1 MMLRAL
7 EERFSK
13 DDATKGQRAARKAET
28 VAKRRELKAQSQRE
42 HLDRERHGRG
52 GGGGS

>member
-1 MMLRAL
+1 MFRAL
-7 EERFSK
+7 KERFSRDEASK
-13 DDATKGQRAARKAET
+13 VERATRKAET

-52 GGGGS
+52 GGGG

>member
-1 MMLRAL
+1 MLRAL
-7 EERFSK
+7 RERFSK
-13 DDATKGQRAARKAET
+13 DNAAKAERAACKAET
-28 VAKRRELKAQSQRE
+28 VAKRRELKARSQRE

>member
-1 MMLRAL
+1 MFQALR
-7 EERFSK
+7 ERFSK
-13 DDATKGQRAARKAET
+13 DDPTKAERKARKAEI

-42 HLDRERHGRG
+42 QLERERHGRG